1 MATIDTIAGVLE
13 SNLDIDP
20 ATVTPEAT
28 FESLGID
35 SLDMVELI
43 CDLEEAC
50 EVDFGEP
57 EGLVTVGDL
66 VAYASITLQAPSRFD
81 RTGVRSHQGC
91 RGACC
96 CHSLRVPKRPVW
108 SSCRSAGEVMSGLHS
123 NGRRCAPLPVDR
135 FRSAFR

>member
-66 VAYASITLQAPSRFD
+66 VAYIDSAAFQQNWGPAA
-81 RTGVRSHQGC
+81 VRL
-91 RGACC
+91 RGLFRC
-96 CHSLRVPKRPVW
+96 LVPCVCAERGP
-108 SSCRSAGEVMSGLHS
+108 SGLVPLC
-123 NGRRCAPLPVDR
+123 RRKRV
-135 FRSAFR
+135 

>member
-43 CDLEEAC
+43 CDLGEAC

-57 EGLVTVGDL
+57 EGLVPVGDL
-66 VAYASITLQAPSRFD
+66 VAYID
-81 RTGVRSHQGC
+81 
-91 RGACC
+91 
-96 CHSLRVPKRPVW
+96 SL
-108 SSCRSAGEVMSGLHS
+108 
-123 NGRRCAPLPVDR
+123 
-135 FRSAFR
+135 

>member
-43 CDLEEAC
+43 CDLEARC
-50 EVDFGEP
+50 DIQLGYP
-57 EGLVTVGDL
+57 ENLNSVGDI
-66 VAYASITLQAPSRFD
+66 VEYIE
-81 RTGVRSHQGC
+81 
-91 RGACC
+91 
-96 CHSLRVPKRPVW
+96 SL
-108 SSCRSAGEVMSGLHS
+108 
-123 NGRRCAPLPVDR
+123 
-135 FRSAFR
+135 

>member
-43 CDLEEAC
+43 CDIEDQC

-57 EGLVTVGDL
+57 SDLKTIGDI
-66 VAYASITLQAPSRFD
+66 VAHID
-81 RTGVRSHQGC
+81 
-91 RGACC
+91 
-96 CHSLRVPKRPVW
+96 SLK
-108 SSCRSAGEVMSGLHS
+108 
-123 NGRRCAPLPVDR
+123 
-135 FRSAFR
+135 

>member
-35 SLDMVELI
+35 SLDM
-43 CDLEEAC
+43 
-50 EVDFGEP
+50 FGEP

-66 VAYASITLQAPSRFD
+66 VAYID
-81 RTGVRSHQGC
+81 
-91 RGACC
+91 
-96 CHSLRVPKRPVW
+96 SL
-108 SSCRSAGEVMSGLHS
+108 
-123 NGRRCAPLPVDR
+123 
-135 FRSAFR
+135 

>member
-1 MATIDTIAGVLE
+1 MRTAATVCSPKRRISSWPRSTPSPAFFE

-66 VAYASITLQAPSRFD
+66 VAYID
-81 RTGVRSHQGC
+81 
-91 RGACC
+91 
-96 CHSLRVPKRPVW
+96 SL
-108 SSCRSAGEVMSGLHS
+108 
-123 NGRRCAPLPVDR
+123 
-135 FRSAFR
+135 

>member
-13 SNLDIDP
+13 SNLDIAP

-66 VAYASITLQAPSRFD
+66 VAYIESLYAARRVSAELGPRSREVAGPF
-81 RTGVRSHQGC
+81 
-91 RGACC
+91 
-96 CHSLRVPKRPVW
+96 SLSGSLCLRRKRPVW
-108 SSCRSAGEVMSGLHS
+108 ARA
-123 NGRRCAPLPVDR
+123 ALPEETCLSPVR
-135 FRSAFR
+135 

>member
-43 CDLEEAC
+43 CDIEEKC
-50 EVDFGEP
+50 DIEFGEP
-57 EGLVTVGDL
+57 EGIETVGQL
-66 VAYASITLQAPSRFD
+66 VAHID
-81 RTGVRSHQGC
+81 
-91 RGACC
+91 
-96 CHSLRVPKRPVW
+96 SL
-108 SSCRSAGEVMSGLHS
+108 
-123 NGRRCAPLPVDR
+123 
-135 FRSAFR
+135 

>member
-66 VAYASITLQAPSRFD
+66 VAYIDSLEAARRVSAELGP
-81 RTGVRSHQGC
+81 RSHQVAGPFC
-91 RGACC
+91 CLVPCVCAERG
-96 CHSLRVPKRPVW
+96 PVW
-108 SSCRSAGEVMSGLHS
+108 ARVA
-123 NGRRCAPLPVDR
+123 LPEETCLSPVR
-135 FRSAFR
+135 

>member
-13 SNLDIDP
+13 STLDIDP

-66 VAYASITLQAPSRFD
+66 VTYIDSLSVARHTIASKPPRPS
-81 RTGVRSHQGC
+81 
-91 RGACC
+91 A
-96 CHSLRVPKRPVW
+96 
-108 SSCRSAGEVMSGLHS
+108 AG
-123 NGRRCAPLPVDR
+123 
-135 FRSAFR
+135 AFRFPKVCFRAANSAK

>member
-20 ATVTPEAT
+20 ATVTP
-28 FESLGID
+28 
-35 SLDMVELI
+35 ELI

-66 VAYASITLQAPSRFD
+66 VAYID
-81 RTGVRSHQGC
+81 
-91 RGACC
+91 
-96 CHSLRVPKRPVW
+96 SL
-108 SSCRSAGEVMSGLHS
+108 
-123 NGRRCAPLPVDR
+123 
-135 FRSAFR
+135 

>member
-50 EVDFGEP
+50 EDCFNNSFACT
-57 EGLVTVGDL
+57 VTTQMLLCKNDVGD
-66 VAYASITLQAPSRFD
+66 
-81 RTGVRSHQGC
+81 GVEHR
-91 RGACC
+91 
-96 CHSLRVPKRPVW
+96 
-108 SSCRSAGEVMSGLHS
+108 E
-123 NGRRCAPLPVDR
+123 LP
-135 FRSAFR
+135 